1 MTVELSDR
9 GAELLRLLHMYWDHY
24 SPYSP
29 KTDTFVV
36 EKALLCHFRYL
47 FDDDELLHYD
57 EMVDIWRKYHEE

>member
-9 GAELLRLLHMYWDHY
+9 GAELLRLLHMYWDHC
-24 SPYSP
+24 SPE
-29 KTDTFVV
+29 TDAFVV